1 MMPGACKDS
10 VAINVIVADDHPIV
24 LVGIR
29 RMLDGL
35 PDIQIVATAGTTEEL
50 VAVLTRH
57 TCDVLICDF
66 TFNTDASQDGIRL
79 IERLLHLHPSVRIIL
94 LTVHEELMLVQRVLE
109 MGVAGFIGKSS
120 STLEG
125 LPLAIRAVYGGG
137 LYLDPAISRMLSDRL
152 LRKSPEARVGNPL
165 SLTKKEFEVVRLL
178 VRGMSVTDIA
188 RETGRSIKTI
198 STQKV
203 RALKKLGARNDS
215 ELGERFRDL
224 WGRPHEE

>member
-1 MMPGACKDS
+1 M
-10 VAINVIVADDHPIV
+10 IVADDHPIV